1 MFNILSRRKDWK
13 IVHSRPVRCNN
24 DDVVVNGLAV
34 TPSDIARLTERG
46 IAVNTA
52 NASMFSFDANP
63 SESLPPELRCDA
75 DRNTIWELSQR
86 AKRKLLNVRRTD
98 KAKYH

>member
-1 MFNILSRRKDWK
+1 MSRILSRRRDWK
-13 IVHSRPVRCNN
+13 IVHSSPVRSSN
-24 DDVVVNGLAV
+24 DEPVSNGLAV
-34 TPSDIARLTERG
+34 TPSDIARLTSQG

-52 NASMFSFDANP
+52 NASMFSFDSNP

-75 DRNTIWELSQR
+75 DRNTVWELSQK
-86 AKRKLLNVRRTD
+86 AKQKLLKVRRSD